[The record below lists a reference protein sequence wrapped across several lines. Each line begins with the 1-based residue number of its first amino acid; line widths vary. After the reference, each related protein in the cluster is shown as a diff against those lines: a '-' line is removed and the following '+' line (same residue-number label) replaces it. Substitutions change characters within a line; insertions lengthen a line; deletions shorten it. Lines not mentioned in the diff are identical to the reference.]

1 MYHLYIYF
9 TSTSSVMYI
18 MTLDIFELLFNLF
31 LGHNALVVVVTNL
44 IARRKGLQ

>member
-31 LGHNALVVVVTNL
+31 LGHNALVVVTNL